1 MTAIPDMLSVPFF
14 VAAGLILYKN
24 SNMIS
29 KEKDEDEENL
39 IELENQS
46 GSVSTSSENKSTI
59 NQYI

>member
-39 IELENQS
+39 IELEN
-46 GSVSTSSENKSTI
+46 
-59 NQYI
+59 